1 MKAMNT
7 MRLCFDSRSC
17 NEAFARTAVA
27 AFLCGL
33 DPTVEELSD
42 VKTAV
47 SEAVTNC
54 IVHGYRSRIDKVY
67 LTATIGIKPK
77 DTAPWVV
84 IRIRD
89 KGCGI
94 EDVHKAMEPLFTTAP
109 EEERAGLGFAVM
121 ESLMDRVKVVSHPGK
136 GTTVTLEKRIVS
148 KAGEGDAHRFQ
159 GKGIEYDD
167 LFQAGCMGLVK
178 ATDAFDT
185 GRGVRFST
193 YAVPVILG
201 EMRRLFRDGG
211 TVKVSRSLKELGM
224 KLNRCREQFAREH
237 GREATITEL
246 AQQLQ
251 VTQEAVVEALGANSP
266 PVSLTS
272 SEDSSEVDLPVSSP
286 EELLSDILSLRQMLE
301 RLEERDQKLIQF
313 RYFQNM
319 TQVQTAQRLEMTQV
333 QVSRREK
340 KILLWLRGQLV

>member
-94 EDVHKAMEPLFTTAP
+94 EDVHKAMEPLFTTLGG
-109 EEERAGLGFAVM
+109 ERAGLGFAVM
-121 ESLMDRVKVVSHPGK
+121 ESFMDKVRVRSVPGK
-136 GTTVTLEKRIVS
+136 GTSVTMDKFI
-148 KAGEGDAHRFQ
+148 K
-159 GKGIEYDD
+159 
-167 LFQAGCMGLVK
+167 
-178 ATDAFDT
+178 
-185 GRGVRFST
+185 GRG
-193 YAVPVILG
+193 
-201 EMRRLFRDGG
+201 DGQG
-211 TVKVSRSLKELGM
+211 
-224 KLNRCREQFAREH
+224 
-237 GREATITEL
+237 
-246 AQQLQ
+246 
-251 VTQEAVVEALGANSP
+251 
-266 PVSLTS
+266 
-272 SEDSSEVDLPVSSP
+272 
-286 EELLSDILSLRQMLE
+286 
-301 RLEERDQKLIQF
+301 
-313 RYFQNM
+313 
-319 TQVQTAQRLEMTQV
+319 
-333 QVSRREK
+333 
-340 KILLWLRGQLV
+340 

>member
-94 EDVHKAMEPLFTTAP
+94 PDVDQAMEPLFTTGG
-109 EEERAGLGFAVM
+109 EDRAGLGFAVM
-121 ESLMDRVKVVSHPGK
+121 QSLMDKVRVRSQVGK
-136 GTTVTLEKRIVS
+136 GTTVTLERRIES
-148 KAGEGDAHRFQ
+148 RGDRNDRA
-159 GKGIEYDD
+159 E
-167 LFQAGCMGLVK
+167 
-178 ATDAFDT
+178 
-185 GRGVRFST
+185 
-193 YAVPVILG
+193 
-201 EMRRLFRDGG
+201 
-211 TVKVSRSLKELGM
+211 
-224 KLNRCREQFAREH
+224 
-237 GREATITEL
+237 
-246 AQQLQ
+246 
-251 VTQEAVVEALGANSP
+251 
-266 PVSLTS
+266 
-272 SEDSSEVDLPVSSP
+272 
-286 EELLSDILSLRQMLE
+286 
-301 RLEERDQKLIQF
+301 
-313 RYFQNM
+313 
-319 TQVQTAQRLEMTQV
+319 
-333 QVSRREK
+333 
-340 KILLWLRGQLV
+340 